1 MKTDLKTLLPELSPG
16 QRAYLQRII
25 EEEVIGEDEDEDNFR
40 ADEWVSQARADFYLP
55 IIARNELR
63 AEQRKRLRVLFEG
76 EGADRPS
83 PSTPKVR
90 SNQVDNLS
98 AGSAGKEQYE

>member
-76 EGADRPS
+76 EEGADS
-83 PSTPKVR
+83 QHQSTPNVLGHEA
-90 SNQVDNLS
+90 DNLS
-98 AGSAGKEQYE
+98 GGTPR